1 MIMKTSAITIDVLP
15 RPSSLDLPGAA
26 DFIAAAE
33 LSNLIERVLWGND
46 DHYYSPQARYE
57 SSKPSDYE
65 ERVMFVARDGHSVV
79 GKGIIDIPL
88 TDNLGT
94 CYVFVEVHPDYRG
107 QGIGSRLYRAL
118 EDHAAGI
125 GRSTIMAWTDEPAG
139 FDLTPDKVLV
149 PATGAG
155 AFPRNSATTALA
167 LRNGFQLAQIDRCS
181 VLDLA
186 TSLPQADSL
195 AQAAQAAAGP
205 DYELVRWQD
214 HCPDDLVEQY
224 ALLRQ
229 TMSTDVPMGDLDWE
243 EEVWDTARI
252 REGEERLLR
261 TGGFSLVRAVRHRAT
276 GLLAGHT
283 ILEYQPAKPEVV
295 SQDDTLVLRA
305 HRGRRLGMWLKA
317 ANLLDVPAVW
327 PNAQR
332 VYTWNAEENAHMLAV
347 NVQMGFV
354 PAGYTAAWQKKP
366 GDGGTASQ

>member
-1 MIMKTSAITIDVLP
+1 MKTSAITIDVLP
-15 RPSSLDLPGAA
+15 RPSSLDRPDAA

-33 LSNLIERVLWGND
+33 LSNLVERVLWGND

-57 SSKPSDYE
+57 SSQPSDYE
-65 ERVMFVARDGHSVV
+65 ERVMFVARDGRSVV
-79 GKGIIDIPL
+79 GKGVIDIPL
-88 TDNLGT
+88 TDNLAT
-94 CYVFVEVHPDYRG
+94 CYVFVAVHPDYRG
-107 QGIGSRLYRAL
+107 QGVGSRLYRAL
-118 EDHAAGI
+118 EDHATAI

-139 FDLTPDKVLV
+139 FDPGPDSVMI

-167 LRNGFQLAQIDRCS
+167 VRNGFQLAQIDRCS

-186 TSLPQADSL
+186 TSLPQADAL
-195 AQAAQAAAGP
+195 AHAAQNAAGT
-205 DYELVRWQD
+205 DYELVRWEN

-243 EEVWDTARI
+243 EEVWDAARI

-261 TGGFSLVRAVRHRAT
+261 TGGCSLVRAVRHRPT
-276 GLLAGHT
+276 GMLAGHT

-327 PNAQR
+327 PDARR
-332 VYTWNAEENAHMLAV
+332 VYTWNAEENSHMLAV
-347 NVQMGFV
+347 NVQLGFV
-354 PAGYTAAWQKKP
+354 PAGYTAAWQKKADE
-366 GDGGTASQ
+366 GS

>member
-1 MIMKTSAITIDVLP
+1 MKTSSITIGVLP
-15 RPSSLDLPGAA
+15 HPASLDLPEGAE
-26 DFIAAAE
+26 FIAAAE
-33 LSNLIERVLWGND
+33 LSNLVERVLWGND

-57 SSKPSDYE
+57 SSQPNDYE
-65 ERVMFVARDGHSVV
+65 ERVMFVAREGGDVV
-79 GKGIIDIPL
+79 GKAVIDIPL

-94 CYVFVEVHPDYRG
+94 CYVFIAVHPDYRG

-125 GRSTIMAWTDEPAG
+125 GRSTIMSWTDEPAG
-139 FDLTPDKVLV
+139 FDTSPESVLI

-155 AFPRNSATTALA
+155 MFPRNSATTALA

-186 TSLPQADSL
+186 TALPRAGAL
-195 AQAAQAAAGP
+195 AQAAARAAGG
-205 DYELVRWQD
+205 DYELVQWQD
-214 HCPDDLVEQY
+214 RCPDDLVDQY

-243 EEVWDTARI
+243 EEVWDAARI

-261 TGGFSLVRAVRHRAT
+261 TGGNSLVRAARHLPT

-305 HRGRRLGMWLKA
+305 HRGKRLGMWLKA
-317 ANLLDVPAVW
+317 ANLHDVPAVW
-327 PNAQR
+327 PEAKR

-347 NVQMGFV
+347 NVEMGFV
-354 PAGYTAAWQKKP
+354 PAGYTAAWQKK
-366 GDGGTASQ
+366 TS